1 VSESA
6 ESLDSRLRIERLLEA
21 ALAPVD
27 PPGTLVDE
35 LELKLAEVQA
45 AAIEALEE
53 VSDWELGAI
62 RDPRNWV
69 RPAAALVA
77 GTAAGTALV
86 VLQVRRGRR
95 QRAGGLKGLAAQGG
109 RELLGAV
116 ERTRSR
122 IR

>member
-1 VSESA
+1 VSEA
-6 ESLDSRLRIERLLEA
+6 ARNFDPRAPIERLLEA

-27 PPGTLVDE
+27 PPAGLVDE
-35 LELKLAEVQA
+35 LETKLTVMQT

-53 VSDWELGAI
+53 MSDWELAAM

-69 RPAAALVA
+69 RPAVAIVA

-86 VLQVRRGRR
+86 LLQVRRGRR
-95 QRAGGLKGLAAQGG
+95 QRGGLKGVASQGG
-109 RELLGAV
+109 KELLGVV
-116 ERTRSR
+116 ERTRGL

>member
-1 VSESA
+1 VSDPA
-6 ESLDSRLRIERLLEA
+6 GSLDPRLRIERLLEA

-27 PPGTLVDE
+27 PPVALVDE
-35 LELKLAEVQA
+35 LELKLADVQA

-53 VSDWELGAI
+53 VSDWELAAM

-86 VLQVRRGRR
+86 LLQVRRGRR

-122 IR
+122 IP

>member
-1 VSESA
+1 VTERA
-6 ESLDSRLRIERLLEA
+6 GHLNPRLPIERLLET
-21 ALAPVD
+21 ALAPID
-27 PPGTLVDE
+27 PPTGLVDE
-35 LELKLAEVQA
+35 LELKLTEVQA

-53 VSDWELGAI
+53 LSDWELAAM

-95 QRAGGLKGLAAQGG
+95 QRPGGLKGLAAQGG
-109 RELLGAV
+109 KELLGAV
-116 ERTRSR
+116 ERTRDR
-122 IR
+122 LR

>member
-1 VSESA
+1 VNESA
-6 ESLDSRLRIERLLEA
+6 GSLDPRLRIERLLEA

-27 PPGTLVDE
+27 PPVTLVDE

-53 VSDWELGAI
+53 VSDWELGAM

-95 QRAGGLKGLAAQGG
+95 QRTGGLKGLAAQGG

>member
-1 VSESA
+1 MSEPA
-6 ESLDSRLRIERLLEA
+6 EHLQPRVGIERLLES

-27 PPGTLVDE
+27 PPAGLVGE
-35 LELKLAEVQA
+35 LEKKLAEVQA

-53 VSDWELGAI
+53 LSDWELAAM

-69 RPAAALVA
+69 RPAAAVVV

-86 VLQVRRGRR
+86 LLQIRRGRR
-95 QRAGGLKGLAAQGG
+95 QRSGGLKGLAAQGS
-109 RELLGAV
+109 RELLDAV
-116 ERTRSR
+116 ERTRGR

>member
-1 VSESA
+1 MTDPA
-6 ESLDSRLRIERLLEA
+6 GNLDPRFQIERLLET

-27 PPGTLVDE
+27 PPTGLVDA
-35 LELKLAEVQA
+35 LEVKLAEVQA

-53 VSDWELGAI
+53 VSDWELAAM

-95 QRAGGLKGLAAQGG
+95 QRTGGLKGLASQGG
-109 RELLGAV
+109 KELLGAV
-116 ERTRSR
+116 ERTRDR
-122 IR
+122 LR